1 MNDYQRVQALPGWFD
16 AIKPYSEAFQRALL
30 FVLAHENEY
39 HPDGTVKTEHDP
51 KDSGGTTKWGID
63 QASHPLLDIENLTL
77 EEAVQS
83 YHNDE
88 WKRAHGDA
96 LPEALAICHFDGT
109 VNIGETP
116 SAKMLQAVV
125 GAVIVD
131 GKVGP
136 KTLASASAVDS
147 PLHAALAMLERRK
160 TYYTRLRQFPRYG
173 RGWLNRVEDLRQFI
187 SSC

>member
-109 VNIGETP
+109 VNIGVVP

-125 GAVIVD
+125 GATVD
-131 GKVGP
+131 GKVGS
-136 KTLASASAVDS
+136 KTLASASAVGN

-173 RGWLNRVEDLRQFI
+173 RGWVNRVEDLRQFI